1 MIHMDNNTNT
11 IVSDIRSDSEGKEVL
26 MNSTIQSEIC
36 SLVQSRINN
45 GERVTLLALSKEK
58 NISVNEIRNALVE
71 MFGNRVTFKRGR
83 TGGIAI
89 E

>member
-1 MIHMDNNTNT
+1 MSNDNTNT
-11 IVSDIRSDSEGKEVL
+11 IVSDTRTDNNGKEIL
-26 MNSTIQSEIC
+26 MNSTVQSEIC

-58 NISVNEIRNALVE
+58 NISVNEIRNALIE
-71 MFGNRVTFKRGR
+71 EFGNRVTFKRGR

-89 E
+89 A

>member
-83 TGGIAI
+83 TGGSAIA
-89 E
+89 